1 MRATRLSRRALGV
14 AGVLS
19 LGLSGLGAT
28 ALAAPSGPGNI
39 DFEQSG
45 KLLIHKHVQSGTA
58 TPGTADGKD
67 TGVKGDPVA
76 GVKFTAYKLEA
87 DLKNQ
92 DTWAILSQLAVPN
105 DACGSDFRTPAKTVG
120 VLPVKAADASQ
131 SDLTNDQGKAT
142 IDNLAVGAYLVCETE
157 SPAKV
162 VEKAAPFVVTVPF
175 PNTKENEKNGAGAN
189 SNGQWIY
196 DVNVYPKNVVIDAPV
211 KDVNVVS
218 YGLNG
223 EAQVEFPVTAKV
235 PAIGANTSFKHFI
248 ISDPMDVNY
257 TSPAVKPNS
266 VTIDGAP
273 IDQDWYKATVNA
285 GNEANISFT
294 QKGLEELKK
303 KPGSVIS
310 VTFTAKTQSV
320 AAAINNQAKVYV
332 DTIPGLIPPIA
343 PPTTPPA
350 GDPPVP
356 SNKVVTAWGA
366 ASLLKQDKQSK
377 QPLEGATFEIY
388 NAKNPWEGTCTTEIA
403 EDDKNTAIDESA
415 KVTVDGKDVFT
426 TDAQGKVDI
435 KGLFVDSKKG
445 APGVENVAVDHTTRC
460 YVLKETKAPAGFTL
474 PTGGAEL
481 TPIKITAG
489 QQTTDNQVTV
499 DNTKTTVPQ
508 LPLTGAAGKI
518 LMTVGGLSL
527 MAIAVGFV
535 LVARKR
541 RVNEA

>member
-39 DFEQSG
+39 DFEHTG
-45 KLLIHKHVQSGTA
+45 KLIIHKHVQSGTA
-58 TPGTADGKD
+58 TPGTADGTV
-67 TGVKGDPVA
+67 TGDKGAPVA

-87 DLKNQ
+87 DLKDQ
-92 DTWAILSQLAVPN
+92 DTWTTLSNLAVPS
-105 DACGSDFRTPAKTVG
+105 DACGSDFRTPANSVG
-120 VLPVKAADASQ
+120 ILKVKAADRFESGAT
-131 SDLTNDQGKAT
+131 DATGKAN

-157 SPAKV
+157 APANV

-175 PNTKENEKNGAGAN
+175 PNTKENEKNGAAPN

-196 DVNVYPKNVVIDAPV
+196 DVNVYPKNVVVDAPV
-211 KDVNVVS
+211 KKVNVVS

-223 EAQVEFPVTAKV
+223 EAQVEFPVTATV
-235 PAIGANTSFKHFI
+235 PKIGATSSFKYFM

-257 TSPAVKPNS
+257 TSPAVKDGS
-266 VTIDGAP
+266 VTIDGTP
-273 IDQDWYKATVNA
+273 IDPAWYKTTVT
-285 GNEANISFT
+285 GNEVNISFT
-294 QKGLEELKK
+294 QAGLEKLKE

-320 AAAINNQAKVYV
+320 AAAINNQANLYV
-332 DTIPGLIPPIA
+332 DTIPHTIPPA
-343 PPTTPPA
+343 NPPTTPPA

-377 QPLEGATFEIY
+377 QALQGATFEIY
-388 NAKNPWEGTCTTEIA
+388 NAKSPWEGTCTTEIA

-415 KVTVDGKDVFT
+415 KVTVDGQSVFT

-435 KGLFVDSKKG
+435 KGLFVDSKEG
-445 APGVENVAVDHTTRC
+445 APGVDKVDVDHTTRC

-481 TPIKITAG
+481 TPIKVTAG